1 MKKIFLLI
9 SLLALFVQPA
19 LSSDVQE
26 VDLLIRENVDKVLK
40 IVRSRELGKEDKRE
54 QVMEVVN
61 RIFNLPLMAKLT
73 LGQTHWTNLNEKQ
86 RAEFTDLFIK
96 HMQGIYFNQLELA
109 GDATVM
115 FEKAV
120 QEEKKVYMLTRA
132 ATTDEPVKIL
142 YKLYKSNEKWRIY
155 DVEIQDVSI
164 VKSYGLQYNQI
175 LKEGSSADLI
185 RKMKEKAGQNESK
198 VSK

>member
-1 MKKIFLLI
+1 MDQLL
-9 SLLALFVQPA
+9 
-19 LSSDVQE
+19 
-26 VDLLIRENVDKVLK
+26 RENVDKVLK
-40 IVRSRELGKEDKRE
+40 IVRIRDLSKEDKKE

-96 HMQGIYFNQLELA
+96 QMQGIYLNQLELA
-109 GDATVM
+109 VDATVT
-115 FEKAV
+115 FEEPV
-120 QEEKKVYMLTRA
+120 QEEKKVYLLTRA
-132 ATTDEPVKIL
+132 ATKDDPIKIL

-175 LKEGSSADLI
+175 LKEGSYADLI
-185 RKMKEKAGQNESK
+185 RKMREKAGQNESK
-198 VSK
+198 ASNVK